1 MKDPA
6 GPICKAIENRLRD
19 SAAVKASMG
28 GKTRFY
34 DRVPPERV
42 FPYIALG
49 PVEVDFED
57 ETDCLSGAETVVQ
70 LDVYSREVKSDEI
83 RAVAGAV
90 VEALRVELA
99 LVGHDVTDQAVS
111 AARYL
116 GDPDGLSRHA
126 VLTIRFDT
134 EPA

>member
-1 MKDPA
+1 MKDPT
-6 GPICKAIENRLRD
+6 GPICAAIEARLRAD
-19 SAAVKASMG
+19 AGVKASMS

-49 PVEVDFED
+49 PVDVDFED
-57 ETDCLSGAETVVQ
+57 ETDCLSGAETIVQ

-90 VEALRVELA
+90 VEALRGPLTVA
-99 LVGHDVTDQAVS
+99 GHDVIDQAVN

-134 EPA
+134 EPS